1 MIDFGKSIFENRRIK
16 GSPFL
21 AAHRGVCGA
30 NIPCNTMT
38 AYKIA
43 TDMGA
48 DVVEIDVSI
57 SKDGEYFVFH
67 PGMESVF
74 IDPGI
79 KLSELTAE
87 EIDKLYLRNS
97 DRVKTSYKI
106 PRLTEVLTFLKGK
119 AYINVDKFW
128 TDVEGISR
136 VIREV
141 GVENQVIVKTSTDK
155 KSLDEVKKY
164 APDFMFV
171 PIVREKD
178 TVTDE
183 LIANGVNVIGAEI
196 LFASED
202 SEVISEEYIKK
213 MHDQGLLIWVN
224 SIIYNERDV
233 LTAYHTDDSA
243 FKISPDHGWG
253 WLIDHG
259 ADFIQ
264 TDWLLPLI
272 NYINERTR

>member
-1 MIDFGKSIFENRRIK
+1 M
-16 GSPFL
+16 
-21 AAHRGVCGA
+21 
-30 NIPCNTMT
+30 
-38 AYKIA
+38 
-43 TDMGA
+43 
-48 DVVEIDVSI
+48 
-57 SKDGEYFVFH
+57 
-67 PGMESVF
+67 
-74 IDPGI
+74 
-79 KLSELTAE
+79 
-87 EIDKLYLRNS
+87 RNS

-196 LFASED
+196 LFESED

-253 WLIDHG
+253 WLIDRG

-272 NYINERTR
+272 NYINERAK